1 MTTFT
6 AVDLSKLPLPDVFEQ
21 LSFEH
26 VFAERVA
33 SFRELMPEFD
43 ALVES
48 DPIYKLLQA
57 GAYNE
62 LTLRAQFNQR
72 AKGLF
77 LATAQGVDLDNFAV
91 PFGVAR
97 QLLQK
102 GDAQSGTADV
112 YESDAAFRRR
122 IQLSPE
128 GLSVAGPEGA
138 YIFHT
143 LGADSRVLDASA
155 SSPAPHDIK
164 ALVMDTLAE
173 HDAPAD
179 LVAAMTAALQGAIWP
194 GTVNVSVLS
203 REGDGTASP
212 EVVEAVAAALASD
225 DVRPLTDHVIVDS
238 AQIVTYAVEADLYTF
253 DGPDAQVV
261 IEEARRRL
269 AEFQTDA
276 HRLGR
281 DVPLSAL
288 YATLHAEGVQRVV
301 LRSPT
306 ADIVIDRTQAAYCS
320 GVNINHVGTDE

>member
-1 MTTFT
+1 MSTFT

-21 LSFEH
+21 RSFEEI
-26 VFAERVA
+26 FGERV
-33 SFRELMPEFD
+33 STFRQLMPDFD

-48 DPIYKLLQA
+48 DPIYKLLQN

-77 LATAQGVDLDNFAV
+77 LATAQGADLDNFAV
-91 PFGVAR
+91 PFGVQR
-97 QLLQK
+97 QVLQK
-102 GDAQSGTADV
+102 GDAEAGTADV

-155 SSPAPHDIK
+155 ASSDPDDIK
-164 ALVMDTLAE
+164 ALVLEILAA
-173 HDAPAD
+173 HSAAAP
-179 LVAAMTAALQGAIWP
+179 LVDAMTVALNAATWP
-194 GTVNVSVLS
+194 GSVVVSVLS

-212 EVVEAVAAALASD
+212 EVTAAVASALTSE
-225 DVRPLTDHVIVDS
+225 DVRPLTDHVTVASALILPYTVD
-238 AQIVTYAVEADLYTF
+238 ADLYTF

-261 IEEARRRL
+261 IAEARRRL
-269 AEFQTDA
+269 TDFQREA

-281 DVPLSAL
+281 DVPRSAIF
-288 YATLHAEGVQRVV
+288 AMLHAEGVQRVV
-301 LRSPT
+301 LREPAT
-306 ADIVIDRTQAAYCS
+306 DIAVDRTQAAFCTAVS
-320 GVNINHVGTDE
+320 VNHVGTNE